1 MEKIKDLYH
10 QYLDQIIAW
19 YNGLE
24 QLYQYGVIFLLFVVA
39 LFIIVFLIISR
50 STKQHLEI
58 VFLSGHEKTA
68 VFSGTK
74 GIEGESERSV
84 ENVGIDIDDF
94 L

>member
-50 STKQHLEI
+50 STK
-58 VFLSGHEKTA
+58 
-68 VFSGTK
+68 
-74 GIEGESERSV
+74 
-84 ENVGIDIDDF
+84 
-94 L
+94 